1 MSRET
6 DPRPRWRMT
15 EVRAPDRALLA
26 DLASLTRDSFAGGD
40 MLPGLPAADGASD
53 SAGSIQDEL
62 DRGIRMWMVHT
73 GDARPVGCVR
83 AIPRSDRL
91 WQIRRL
97 AVRADAQ
104 GFGLG
109 RRLVRGLE
117 HAARAEA
124 VGALV
129 VWALVERGIAPFYS
143 LLGYRTTGHFGS
155 EDKPLSEAIMELD
168 LAAAAP
174 ALEYPWGTEPA
185 GPGSSCDSGMA
196 VSWFAAGEDTV
207 AVLGALEPDNRSVVT
222 EHHREAARLIGAA
235 RFIGGDGWAGCGR
248 EDADALRAELASRAD
263 SREGAALLFRRH
275 FLAVREFT
283 MPRSVHPELLA
294 LWRMPVST
302 GTGMGAGT
310 GTAAQPAAR
319 SSVVGD

>member
-1 MSRET
+1 
-6 DPRPRWRMT
+6 
-15 EVRAPDRALLA
+15 
-26 DLASLTRDSFAGGD
+26 
-40 MLPGLPAADGASD
+40 
-53 SAGSIQDEL
+53 
-62 DRGIRMWMVHT
+62 
-73 GDARPVGCVR
+73 VR

-155 EDKPLSEAIMELD
+155 EDKPLSEAVMELD
-168 LAAAAP
+168 LAAPAQ

-185 GPGSSCDSGMA
+185 GVGPDSGMA

-207 AVLGALEPDNRSVVT
+207 AVLGALEPDNRSAVT
-222 EHHREAARLIGAA
+222 AGPDAAKRKPTRCAPNSRPAPIAA
-235 RFIGGDGWAGCGR
+235 
-248 EDADALRAELASRAD
+248 
-263 SREGAALLFRRH
+263 
-275 FLAVREFT
+275 T
-283 MPRSVHPELLA
+283 
-294 LWRMPVST
+294 
-302 GTGMGAGT
+302 
-310 GTAAQPAAR
+310 AQPCCSAVT
-319 SSVVGD
+319 S

>member
-1 MSRET
+1 
-6 DPRPRWRMT
+6 MT
-15 EVRAPDRALLA
+15 EVRAPDQVLLA
-26 DLASLTRDSFAGGD
+26 ELASITRESFAGGD

-62 DRGIRMWMVHT
+62 ESGIRMWMVHT
-73 GDARPVGCVR
+73 GDERPVGCVR

-155 EDKPLSEAIMELD
+155 EDKPLSEAVMELD
-168 LAAAAP
+168 LAAPAP

-185 GPGSSCDSGMA
+185 GVGPDSGMA

-222 EHHREAARLIGAA
+222 EHHREAARLVGAVGAA
-235 RFIGGDGWAGCGR
+235 RFIGGDGWAGCGQ
-248 EDADALRAELASRAD
+248 EEADALRAELASRAD
-263 SREGAALLFRRH
+263 HRDGAALLFRRH
-275 FLAVREFT
+275 FLTVREFT
-283 MPRSVHPELLA
+283 MPRSVHPKLLA

-302 GTGMGAGT
+302 AADTVTDADT
-310 GTAAQPAAR
+310 DTATTQPVAR
-319 SSVVGD
+319 SSAAGE

>member
-1 MSRET
+1 
-6 DPRPRWRMT
+6 MT
-15 EVRAPDRALLA
+15 EVRTPDQVLLA
-26 DLASLTRDSFAGGD
+26 DLASLTRESFAGGD

-62 DRGIRMWMVHT
+62 ERGIRIWMVHT
-73 GDARPVGCVR
+73 GDERPVGCVR
-83 AIPRSDRL
+83 AIPRGDRL

-143 LLGYRTTGHFGS
+143 LLGYRTAGHFGS

-168 LAAAAP
+168 LAAPAP

-185 GPGSSCDSGMA
+185 GPDSGMA

-222 EHHREAARLIGAA
+222 QHHREAARLVGPDSTA
-235 RFIGGDGWAGCGR
+235 RFLGGDGWAGCGQ
-248 EDADALRAELASRAD
+248 EEADTLRAEIAARAD
-263 SREGAALLFRRH
+263 HRDGAALLFRRH
-275 FLAVREFT
+275 FLTVREFT

-294 LWRMPVST
+294 LWRMPVAST
-302 GTGMGAGT
+302 GTDT
-310 GTAAQPAAR
+310 TARPEAR
-319 SSVVGD
+319 SSVVGE